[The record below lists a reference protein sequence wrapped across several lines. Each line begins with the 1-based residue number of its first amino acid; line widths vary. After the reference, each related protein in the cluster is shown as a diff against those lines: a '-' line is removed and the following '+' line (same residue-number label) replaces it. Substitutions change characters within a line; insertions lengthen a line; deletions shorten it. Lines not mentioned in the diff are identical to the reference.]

1 MMNLTILLRK
11 ALGGDKAAEQEAIAL
26 VYPELK
32 RIAARMTA
40 QESADPTLSPTI
52 LVSDFFAEK
61 FRAPTGLP
69 GSINDRN
76 HFFSIAARAMRQVLV
91 DRARAR
97 NATKRQP
104 VDPHFFQ
111 RPCTALSP
119 ETLLAL
125 EAALKRLEAIAAQAA
140 KVIELRYYLGC
151 TVEETA
157 KSLSISTKQVRA
169 EWDFARQ
176 WLESELS

>member
-1 MMNLTILLRK
+1 MINLTLLLRK
-11 ALGGDKAAEQEAIAL
+11 ALGGDKAAEQEAISL

-32 RIAARMTA
+32 RIAARLSA
-40 QESADPTLSPTI
+40 QESSDPALSPTI
-52 LVSDFFAEK
+52 LVSDFYAEK
-61 FRAPTGLP
+61 FRSTAGLP
-69 GSINDRN
+69 GGITDRN
-76 HFFSIAARAMRQVLV
+76 HFFCIAARAMRQVLV

-104 VDPHFFQ
+104 VDPNFTQ
-111 RPCTALSP
+111 RPCTALAP

-125 EAALKRLEAIAAQAA
+125 EAALRRLEGLAAQAA

-157 KSLSISTKQVRA
+157 KSLGISTKQVRA

>member
-1 MMNLTILLRK
+1 MIQLTLLLRK

-32 RIAARMTA
+32 RIAARMA
-40 QESADPTLSPTI
+40 ALESSDPSLSPTI
-52 LVSDFFAEK
+52 LVSDFYTEK
-61 FRAPTGLP
+61 FRSPAGLP
-69 GSINDRN
+69 GNITDRN

-91 DRARAR
+91 DRARSR
-97 NATKRQP
+97 NAQKRQP
-104 VDPHFFQ
+104 VDPNFFQ
-111 RPCTALSP
+111 RACTAISP

-125 EAALKRLEAIAAQAA
+125 EAALKRLELIAPQAA
-140 KVIELRYYLGC
+140 RVIELRYFLGS

-157 KSLSISTKQVRA
+157 KSLGISTKQVRA